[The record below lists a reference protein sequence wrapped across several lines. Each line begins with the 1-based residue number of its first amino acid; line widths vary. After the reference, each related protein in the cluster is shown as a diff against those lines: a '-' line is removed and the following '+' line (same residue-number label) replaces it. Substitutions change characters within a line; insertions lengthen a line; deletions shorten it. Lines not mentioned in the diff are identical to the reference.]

1 MQAGLV
7 GWEMVCSR
15 TYPPH
20 PGRLSRRYPIAYFAS
35 GDTLSCTPRVPISL
49 VTLPRLRFTWASKHP
64 VRVRSR
70 AEARGAT
77 CGPRGQGTCS
87 LPRGR
92 DTTLS
97 IRTTN
102 ESPGNLRGWR
112 RGCERIQGHTREHKA
127 HVRAHLTRQAGSGRA
142 WADWGHAIDPL
153 NIPRFTLTPEQ
164 LTSLWLVTRPAQATP
179 RQCNPWAF
187 VSCRAA
193 AVVCHGSAPVRLR
206 AVTHLVPFGRHV
218 LVFCNP
224 TFYWR

>member
-1 MQAGLV
+1 MVILYHARLGFPFLLLPSHAYDLPGQASTLCAFGLA
-7 GWEMVCSR
+7 
-15 TYPPH
+15 P
-20 PGRLSRRYPIAYFAS
+20 RRVE
-35 GDTLSCTPRVPISL
+35 L
-49 VTLPRLRFTWASKHP
+49 
-64 VRVRSR
+64 
-70 AEARGAT
+70 T